1 MRFIYEHA
9 GCVVAPSRGE
19 GFGLPV
25 AEAMLLG
32 CPVIATPHGGHAD
45 ICVPGSFWPIEF
57 KIERAKTHLTEQH
70 SYWAEPSLE
79 SMRQQMRAVFTSS
92 EGERRKR
99 TGIAKAHVAEKFTWS
114 AVARRHADACSGLLE
129 EKRLRVEP
137 TLHIGFISTWNT
149 RCGIAEYTRYL
160 ASNLNAGVQVSVFAD
175 EAEPVRTDERNVIR
189 CWKQSQDEIVSERA
203 MRDVVRNAL
212 AARPD
217 LVSLQFNFGFFPP
230 NTFGTLIEAL
240 KAARIAV
247 FVTMHSTQHSNL
259 ERMISMLSKAD
270 LCIVHR
276 EEDLDR
282 LMQAGVQNTVIQRQG
297 ILSPIDSKAPRN
309 TLAVYEPFIVAC
321 FGFFLPPKGIHEL
334 LQAFELASGTNGRLR
349 LKLLNAL
356 YPNDESRA
364 YAAAC
369 MQFLEAAGL
378 ADRVEIWTEFLPE
391 EEILDE
397 LSTADLIVLPYT
409 HSTESSSAAIRL
421 PLASLA
427 PVLCSDLAIFD
438 EFQNVVHRYPAGD
451 TIALANKILKL
462 GEDREQRLKFEVN
475 QRKHVENLSW
485 RNIGKDFL
493 NLAQAYVN
501 AVRTEETVNNIS
513 SATLSMSETID

>member
-1 MRFIYEHA
+1 
-9 GCVVAPSRGE
+9 
-19 GFGLPV
+19 
-25 AEAMLLG
+25 
-32 CPVIATPHGGHAD
+32 
-45 ICVPGSFWPIEF
+45 
-57 KIERAKTHLTEQH
+57 
-70 SYWAEPSLE
+70 
-79 SMRQQMRAVFTSS
+79 
-92 EGERRKR
+92 
-99 TGIAKAHVAEKFTWS
+99 
-114 AVARRHADACSGLLE
+114 
-129 EKRLRVEP
+129 
-137 TLHIGFISTWNT
+137 
-149 RCGIAEYTRYL
+149 
-160 ASNLNAGVQVSVFAD
+160 
-175 EAEPVRTDERNVIR
+175 
-189 CWKQSQDEIVSERA
+189 
-203 MRDVVRNAL
+203 
-212 AARPD
+212 
-217 LVSLQFNFGFFPP
+217 
-230 NTFGTLIEAL
+230 
-240 KAARIAV
+240 
-247 FVTMHSTQHSNL
+247 
-259 ERMISMLSKAD
+259 
-270 LCIVHR
+270 
-276 EEDLDR
+276 
-282 LMQAGVQNTVIQRQG
+282 MQAGVQNTVIQRQG